1 MSGTDHAPA
10 RTGHRTLQVLRTERV
25 TPRMARVTLGGDEL
39 AGFPG
44 DGPDQRIKLF
54 FPMPGQDRPA
64 MPRASSG
71 GPVWPPGQPR
81 PVIRTYTVRRFDAA
95 AGELDV
101 DFVLHGEH
109 GPAAAWAAAAAP
121 GDWVGVSDPGGR
133 YQPDPAALAHLV
145 IGDESALPAIA
156 TVLEALTLGGTDGGV
171 AAGGAAAGRAEA
183 GRAEAGRAEAG
194 RAAAGMAAAG
204 GVATGG
210 GVPIE
215 VFIEVA
221 DVAEEQP
228 LPTGPTTRVHW
239 LHRGDRPPGQ
249 PLTDAVTSAGSPA
262 GVDPAHCQAWLSAEA
277 AAVRDIRAHLL
288 DERGLSRRMVYATGY
303 WRAR

>member
-10 RTGHRTLQVLRTERV
+10 RTGHRTLQVLRTERI
-25 TPRMARVTLGGDEL
+25 TPRMVRVTLGGDEL

-54 FPMPGQDRPA
+54 FPMPGQHRPA
-64 MPRASSG
+64 MPRASSA
-71 GPVWPPGQPR
+71 GPVWPPGEPR
-81 PVIRTYTVRRFDAA
+81 PVIRTYTVRRFDAE

-101 DFVLHGEH
+101 DFVLHGGH
-109 GPAAAWAAAAAP
+109 GPAAAWAAAAVP

-133 YQPDPAALAHLV
+133 YRPDPAALLHLV

-156 TVLEALTLGGTDGGV
+156 TVLEVLTGS
-171 AAGGAAAGRAEA
+171 
-183 GRAEAGRAEAG
+183 
-194 RAAAGMAAAG
+194 
-204 GVATGG
+204 GG
-210 GVPIE
+210 GERASGVTSGVPVE

-221 DVAEEQP
+221 DAAEEQP
-228 LPTGPTTRVHW
+228 LPTGATTRLHW
-239 LHRGDRPPGQ
+239 LHRGDRPPGR
-249 PLTDAVTSAGSPA
+249 PLTEAVISAGPPA
-262 GVDPAHCQAWLSAEA
+262 GLDPARCQAWLSAEA

-288 DERGLSRRMVYATGY
+288 DERGLTRRMVYATGY

>member
-1 MSGTDHAPA
+1 MGSMSGTDPAPVH
-10 RTGHRTLQVLRTERV
+10 TGHRTLQVLRTHLV
-25 TPRMARVTLGGDEL
+25 TPRMTRVTLGGDEL

-54 FPMPGQDRPA
+54 FPMPGQRRPA

-71 GPVWPPGQPR
+71 GPVWPPGEPR
-81 PVIRTYTVRRFDAA
+81 PVIRSYTVRRFDAA

-101 DFVLHGEH
+101 DFVLHGAH
-109 GPAAAWAAAAAP
+109 GPAAAWAAAAEP

-133 YQPDPAALAHLV
+133 YRPDPTAQAHLV

-156 TVLEALTLGGTDGGV
+156 TVLEALSAGGV
-171 AAGGAAAGRAEA
+171 AAGVDSAGVDSAGAVPAGVVSA
-183 GRAEAGRAEAG
+183 
-194 RAAAGMAAAG
+194 
-204 GVATGG
+204 
-210 GVPIE
+210 GVPVE

-228 LPTGPTTRVHW
+228 LPTGAGTRVHW
-239 LHRGDRPPGQ
+239 LHRGERAAGQ
-249 PLTDAVTSAGSPA
+249 PLIEAVTAAELPP
-262 GVDPAHCQAWLSAEA
+262 GVDPGRCQAWLSAEA
-277 AAVRDIRAHLL
+277 GAVRDIRAHLL
-288 DERGLSRRMVYATGY
+288 DERGLTRRMVYATGY

>member
-1 MSGTDHAPA
+1 MGSMSGTDPAPVH
-10 RTGHRTLQVLRTERV
+10 TGHRTLQVLRTHLV
-25 TPRMARVTLGGDEL
+25 TPRMTRVTLGGDEL

-54 FPMPGQDRPA
+54 FPMPGQRRPA

-71 GPVWPPGQPR
+71 GPVWPPGEPR
-81 PVIRTYTVRRFDAA
+81 PVIRTYTVRRFNAA

-121 GDWVGVSDPGGR
+121 GDWIGVSDPGGR
-133 YQPDPAALAHLV
+133 YRPDPAALAHLV

-156 TVLEALTLGGTDGGV
+156 TVLEALSAPPPEGAPAGT
-171 AAGGAAAGRAEA
+171 
-183 GRAEAGRAEAG
+183 
-194 RAAAGMAAAG
+194 
-204 GVATGG
+204 
-210 GVPIE
+210 PIE
-215 VFIEVA
+215 VFVEVA
-221 DVAEEQP
+221 DAAEEQP
-228 LPTGPTTRVHW
+228 LPAGPSTRLHW
-239 LHRGDRPPGQ
+239 LHRGDRLPGQ
-249 PLTDAVTSAGSPA
+249 PLVDAVTSAPLPA
-262 GVDPAHCQAWLSAEA
+262 GVPAAHCQAWLSAEA

-288 DERGLSRRMVYATGY
+288 DERGFSRRMVYATGY

>member
-1 MSGTDHAPA
+1 MGSMSGTDPAPVH
-10 RTGHRTLQVLRTERV
+10 TGHRTLQVLRTHLV
-25 TPRMARVTLGGDEL
+25 TPRMTRVTLGGDEL

-54 FPMPGQDRPA
+54 FPMPGQRRPA

-71 GPVWPPGQPR
+71 GPVWPPGEPR
-81 PVIRTYTVRRFDAA
+81 PVIRSYTVRRFDAA

-101 DFVLHGEH
+101 DFVLHGAH
-109 GPAAAWAAAAAP
+109 GPAAAWAAAAEP

-133 YQPDPAALAHLV
+133 YRPDPTAQAHLV

-156 TVLEALTLGGTDGGV
+156 TVLEALS
-171 AAGGAAAGRAEA
+171 
-183 GRAEAGRAEAG
+183 
-194 RAAAGMAAAG
+194 AG
-204 GVATGG
+204 GVATGVVSAG
-210 GVPIE
+210 VDSAGVPVE

-228 LPTGPTTRVHW
+228 LPTGAGTRVHW
-239 LHRGDRPPGQ
+239 LHRGGRAAGQ
-249 PLTDAVTSAGSPA
+249 PLIEAVISAELPP
-262 GVDPAHCQAWLSAEA
+262 GVDPGRCQAWLSAEA
-277 AAVRDIRAHLL
+277 GAVRDIRAHLL
-288 DERGLSRRMVYATGY
+288 DERGLTRRMVYATGY

>member
-1 MSGTDHAPA
+1 MSGTEHAPA
-10 RTGHRTLQVLRTERV
+10 RTGHRTLQVLRTELI

-54 FPMPGQDRPA
+54 FPMPGQHRPA

-71 GPVWPPGQPR
+71 GPVWPPGEPR
-81 PVIRTYTVRRFDAA
+81 PVIRSYTVRRFDAA

-101 DFVLHGEH
+101 DFVLHGAH

-156 TVLEALTLGGTDGGV
+156 TVLEAL
-171 AAGGAAAGRAEA
+171 A
-183 GRAEAGRAEAG
+183 
-194 RAAAGMAAAG
+194 
-204 GVATGG
+204 ATGV
-210 GVPIE
+210 GVGQPAGSVPSAASGAVPSAVPGAVELPVEEPAAVPVE
-215 VFIEVA
+215 VFVEVA
-221 DVAEEQP
+221 DAAEEQT
-228 LPTGPTTRVHW
+228 LPTGPATQVHW
-239 LHRGDRPPGQ
+239 LHRGDRPPGR
-249 PLTDAVTSAGSPA
+249 PLIDAVTSAAPPP
-262 GVDPAHCQAWLSAEA
+262 GVDPARCQAWLSAEA

-288 DERGLSRRMVYATGY
+288 DERGLTRRMVYATGY

>member
-1 MSGTDHAPA
+1 MGPMSGTDHAPA

-54 FPMPGQDRPA
+54 FPMPGQRRPA

-71 GPVWPPGQPR
+71 GPVWPPGEPR
-81 PVIRTYTVRRFDAA
+81 PVIRSYTVRRFDAA

-101 DFVLHGEH
+101 DFVLHGAH

-133 YQPDPAALAHLV
+133 YQPDPAARAHLV

-156 TVLEALTLGGTDGGV
+156 TVLEALAGSVGEEPVGE
-171 AAGGAAAGRAEA
+171 AAD
-183 GRAEAGRAEAG
+183 
-194 RAAAGMAAAG
+194 
-204 GVATGG
+204 
-210 GVPIE
+210 VPVE
-215 VFIEVA
+215 VFVEVA
-221 DVAEEQP
+221 DAAEEQP
-228 LPTGPTTRVHW
+228 LPTGPATRVHW
-239 LHRGDRPPGQ
+239 LHRGDRPAGQ
-249 PLTDAVTSAGSPA
+249 PLTQAVTSVDLPS

>member
-1 MSGTDHAPA
+1 MDGTEQAPPRA
-10 RTGHRTLQVLRTERV
+10 GHRTLRVLRTARV
-25 TPRMARVTLGGDEL
+25 TPRMARVTLGGEEL

-54 FPMPGQDRPA
+54 FPVPGQTRPA

-71 GPVWPPGQPR
+71 GPVWPPGEPR
-81 PVIRTYTVRRFDAA
+81 PVIRSYTVRRFDAA
-95 AGELDV
+95 ARELDV
-101 DFVLHGEH
+101 DFVLHGAH

-133 YQPDPAALAHLV
+133 YRPDPGAAAHLV

-156 TVLEALTLGGTDGGV
+156 TVLEALSAGGV
-171 AAGGAAAGRAEA
+171 AACAVPAGVDSAGAVPAGVDSA
-183 GRAEAGRAEAG
+183 GADSAGADSAG
-194 RAAAGMAAAG
+194 ADSA
-204 GVATGG
+204 
-210 GVPIE
+210 GVPVE

-228 LPTGPTTRVHW
+228 LPTGAGTRVHW
-239 LHRGDRPPGQ
+239 LHRGGRPPGQ
-249 PLTDAVTSAGSPA
+249 PLIEAVTSAELPP
-262 GVDPAHCQAWLSAEA
+262 GVDPGRCQAWLSAEA

-288 DERGLSRRMVYATGY
+288 DERGLTRRMVYATGY